1 MLQKIWVVREKPEKS
16 NISEGIAFFRKILTG
31 KNLSIKILTGN
42 TGFSV
47 QKASTC
53 SCDTT
58 KCSGLSVIRSL
69 SIFSFDTLV
78 LAYMTQHFNFAPRR
92 PNFLLW

>member
-16 NISEGIAFFRKILTG
+16 NISEGIAFFRKISTG

-53 SCDTT
+53 SCDPFVVYF
-58 KCSGLSVIRSL
+58 LW
-69 SIFSFDTLV
+69 TL
-78 LAYMTQHFNFAPRR
+78 
-92 PNFLLW
+92 

>member
-16 NISEGIAFFRKILTG
+16 NISEGIAFFRKISTG

-47 QKASTC
+47 QRQAHAV
-53 SCDTT
+53 
-58 KCSGLSVIRSL
+58 VIPQS
-69 SIFSFDTLV
+69 V
-78 LAYMTQHFNFAPRR
+78 LASS
-92 PNFLLW
+92 